1 MYYLKP
7 FCDARVHSFSRWINE
22 SHCDSLCSGL
32 TLAFCEQGEMSS
44 IKRKRDT
51 EYQYEIQDKPVEN
64 PQKPKMTAISGPP
77 GNDHVSILLAQAR
90 MSGLLPS
97 NGTGVPTPS
106 LSAPVSGPFMPGFF
120 SSVGGGD
127 ETRRIPRYSEQQK
140 NKDNG
145 NDYKRRKLNSNK
157 AFPKLA
163 PQQTKS
169 KSTTKST
176 APPRKKGQK
185 LPGKVAVDN
194 SYVEALIA
202 EALSTP
208 SGPNAP
214 SSNAIPKFPSIPK
227 PENYPPPLPPI
238 HNKAVEQQCFTHP
251 SYIHDPANKDASS
264 SSLHYERLEFLGDSY
279 MNYCVTKILY
289 KRLPDLREGE
299 LTRFRSQIIS
309 NDNIRHYAMMYGFHD
324 RILLSYGAEKDDVRE
339 QGKKIA
345 DIFEAYIGGILTDQP
360 DTGEEVVFKWMS
372 EITAPQINETEKVA
386 RMILNVNKNA
396 KQELYVLLDAEKAPA
411 PTYVVTREGST
422 NTDYEV
428 ACLVQGKEMGRGVG
442 KNKNEAGTRAA
453 MQALEKL
460 KATATLKE
468 ITTEEVDRTEKPE
481 QKPITAETKNSNG
494 RQVKDKYPAE
504 SSSEDESSS
513 DESLSEGEIDIS
525 SG

>member
-1 MYYLKP
+1 MTQGP
-7 FCDARVHSFSRWINE
+7 FVINAETNE
-22 SHCDSLCSGL
+22 SHRDSLCKSV
-32 TLAFCEQGEMSS
+32 TLAFCEPGKMNP

-51 EYQYEIQDKPVEN
+51 EYQYDQQDKPVGSVEN
-64 PQKPKMTAISGPP
+64 PLQAKMTPVSGPP
-77 GNDHVSILLAQAR
+77 SNDHVANLLAQAR

-97 NGTGVPTPS
+97 NGTGVSPPSAYTPM
-106 LSAPVSGPFMPGFF
+106 SGPLMPG
-120 SSVGGGD
+120 SSQSVRGAVDARG
-127 ETRRIPRYSEQQK
+127 IPRYSQREQQQPE
-140 NKDNG
+140 NRENR
-145 NDYKRRKLNSNK
+145 NDTKRRKLNNNK
-157 AFPKLA
+157 ASFKKAAQRP
-163 PQQTKS
+163 KS
-169 KSTTKST
+169 KQPTSTTS
-176 APPRKKGQK
+176 RKKGQK
-185 LPGKVAVDN
+185 LPGKVAVDD
-194 SYVEALIA
+194 SYVENLIA

-208 SGPNAP
+208 SGPYAP

-227 PENYPPPLPPI
+227 PENYPPALPPI
-238 HNKAVEQQCFTHP
+238 HNKALEQQCFTHP
-251 SYIHDPANKDASS
+251 SYIHDPANKDSTS

-289 KRLPDLREGE
+289 NRLPGLREGE

-309 NDNIRHYAMMYGFHD
+309 NDNIRHYAMMYGFQD
-324 RILLSYGAEKDDVRE
+324 RILLSIGAENDDVRE

-360 DTGEEVVFKWMS
+360 DTGEQVVFKWMS

-396 KQELYVLLDAEKAPA
+396 KQQLYVLLDAERAPA

-442 KNKNEAGTRAA
+442 KNKNDAGTRAA

-460 KATATLKE
+460 MKKRSASQVEKSDK
-468 ITTEEVDRTEKPE
+468 ISTTEDAT
-481 QKPITAETKNSNG
+481 ETKKLKKKSSG
-494 RQVKDKYPAE
+494 E
-504 SSSEDESSS
+504 SSSEESSS
-513 DESLSEGEIDIS
+513 DESLSEGEIEIS